1 MQCTQTEVVYVFG
14 SFNCDD
20 FGSHLAK
27 TTVELWQ
34 VELPQLVTLPES
46 MWKWCDI
53 RPSMVTHTQNLCSA
67 INPHKV
73 CAHTAVN
80 THTHTRSS
88 GQPFM
93 LRRLGSSW
101 GFGALLKGTSVE
113 LSVERA
119 LYIHSPHL
127 QFLPARDLNS
137 QLLDYESDF
146 LIIRARLSPTSGP
159 GRWWCPGTW
168 MTPLQSQCCSWWWVG
183 GEQGGFSW
191 RPRSSPQ
198 FWVF

>member
-1 MQCTQTEVVYVFG
+1 
-14 SFNCDD
+14 
-20 FGSHLAK
+20 
-27 TTVELWQ
+27 
-34 VELPQLVTLPES
+34 

-53 RPSMVTHTQNLCSA
+53 RPSMVTHTLNFCSA

-73 CAHTAVN
+73 CTHTAVN
-80 THTHTRSS
+80 THTPGAVGNHLCC
-88 GQPFM
+88 GAWGAVG
-93 LRRLGSSW
+93 GSVPCSRAPQSYW
-101 GFGALLKGTSVE
+101 GWR
-113 LSVERA
+113 ERCTFTP
-119 LYIHSPHL
+119 PHL
-127 QFLPARDLNS
+127 QFLPARDSNS

-168 MTPLQSQCCSWWWVG
+168 MTPLQLHCCSWWWVG

-198 FWVF
+198 FWAF